1 MESFSLYP
9 ASTWEAMASLSGCLS
24 RAATELGGLMK
35 GLCPGPVAWDF
46 RGASEVFVN
55 QVKDGL
61 PIGAS
66 SLKKSR
72 NYPYC
77 PGAPSHSWR
86 SGQLED
92 L

>member
-1 MESFSLYP
+1 
-9 ASTWEAMASLSGCLS
+9 
-24 RAATELGGLMK
+24 MK
-35 GLCPGPVAWDF
+35 GLCPRGQLLGTSQPLATMVKGLV
-46 RGASEVFVN
+46 RGASEIFVN

-61 PIGAS
+61 PIGAF
-66 SLKKSR
+66 SLKKSW

-77 PGAPSHSWR
+77 PGAHSHSWR